1 MYEPVVISHK
11 CYRAFGLLRSVALHA
26 MSTKTIRCL
35 IVATIVLQFFWSM
48 ILPAGNRLAPKS
60 PEMAQAL
67 RAFETNRSAATEAA
81 MWEQVRRDEARVTR
95 RDEAIF
101 GFMLLTDAVAICL
114 FWNYGLKKIPPDNLM
129 K

>member
-1 MYEPVVISHK
+1 
-11 CYRAFGLLRSVALHA
+11 
-26 MSTKTIRCL
+26 MSTKIIRCL
-35 IVATIVLQFFWSM
+35 IVAAVVLQFLWFM

-81 MWEQVRRDEARVTR
+81 MWEQVCRDESRNTR

-101 GFMLLTDAVAICL
+101 SLMLLADAAVIYL
-114 FWNYGLKKIPPDNLM
+114 FWNYGIKKTAA
-129 K
+129 